1 MVNNNFEKPNITED
15 SLEGK
20 EQLNFD
26 FIVHA
31 SETPE
36 DFLCRLDKSI
46 NKINKNKEAQ
56 GRTRGSGIDILQK
69 KNYFADF
76 NKEEYNPYYQKAFEI
91 LLNHNFGKDTLNLE
105 KNNKVLQEI
114 KFTKSTRD
122 YNDEMPGG
130 YVKDAHNS
138 IKYFNNTNQQR
149 TFFPVEFKKDSYPY
163 SLSLFEVS
171 NINSNEAKE
180 YLRNKLNDKRIC
192 LLGGGKSMQD
202 LLESDFIK
210 PKEIINIDPFLD
222 SEEIN
227 RNVNKNYKSLDLKA
241 DDALLVRKIEEN
253 SKEGK
258 FDEIWAS
265 YSVPFYNTNVAQI
278 DNLFNN
284 IDSMLL
290 QGGNCRITP
299 LCAQNEECI
308 SKIMDKLKE
317 MNESKE
323 YNFDLLGDTLL
334 IHKIKTEEKEEINA
348 TTIQKER
355 DKERIKQLENELGI

>member
-1 MVNNNFEKPNITED
+1 MVTNKLEKPNTTEG
-15 SLEGK
+15 SLEEK
-20 EQLNFD
+20 EQLDFD
-26 FIVHA
+26 FIIHA
-31 SETPE
+31 SETSE

-46 NKINKNKEAQ
+46 NKINKNKEAKEKIEVA
-56 GRTRGSGIDILQK
+56 GINILKK
-69 KNYFADF
+69 KNYFTDF

-91 LLNHNFGKDTLNLE
+91 LLNHKFGEDTLNSE
-105 KNNKVLQEI
+105 KNNRVLQEI
-114 KFTKSTRD
+114 KFTRSTRD
-122 YNDEMPGG
+122 YNDEMPSGN
-130 YVKDAHNS
+130 VKDAHNS
-138 IKYFNNTNQQR
+138 IKFFNNTNQQR

-163 SLSLFEVS
+163 SLSLFEVT

-180 YLRNKLNDKRIC
+180 YLKKKLDDKRIC

-210 PKEIINIDPFLD
+210 PKEVINIDPFLD
-222 SEEIN
+222 SEEIS
-227 RNVNKNYKSLDLKA
+227 RNINKNYKSLDVKA
-241 DDALLVRKIEEN
+241 DDSLLIEKIEE
-253 SKEGK
+253 SSSESK

-265 YSVPFYNTNVAQI
+265 YSVPFYNTKVNQI

-284 IDSMLL
+284 IDNMLL

-308 SKIMDKLKE
+308 SRIMDKLKE

-334 IHKIKTEEKEEINA
+334 IHKIKAEEKEGIDTA
-348 TTIQKER
+348 IIQKER
-355 DKERIKQLENELGI
+355 DKERIKQIEEELGV